1 MPPPGRTRDPR
12 SCSSNFRDN
21 RALARQ
27 GFAPLGKVIEAMDTV
42 ERFYG
47 SYGDMAP
54 TGISPDATQIEQQ
67 GKEYL
72 GNHFPRLDYIRK
84 ATVQ

>member
-1 MPPPGRTRDPR
+1 
-12 SCSSNFRDN
+12 
-21 RALARQ
+21 
-27 GFAPLGKVIEAMDTV
+27 MDTV

-84 ATVQ
+84 AAVQ